1 MKRKGVVKK
10 VDKKLTAMK
19 SNAQG
24 HLFEDL
30 IKMACGYYRE
40 KGKAVIEKMPE
51 PFRVLKKDR
60 NRGTALVQFTSHA
73 QPDFIGTL
81 KNGKTIIFEAKC
93 TLTDRL
99 KQEVIT
105 ETQWKALEQHFKIGA
120 FVGVC
125 AGIKDS
131 YYFIPWSVWRD
142 MKNLYGHKYMTAT
155 EAEKYKVRF
164 TGSGVMFLDL
174 IERGAKY
181 DKD

>member
-1 MKRKGVVKK
+1 MARK

-40 KGKAVIEKMPE
+40 RGKAVIEKMPE
-51 PFRVLKKDR
+51 PFWVLKKDR
-60 NRGTALVQFTSHA
+60 ERGTALVQFTSHA

-93 TLTDRL
+93 TLTDRI
-99 KQEVIT
+99 KQDVIT
-105 ETQWKALEQHFKIGA
+105 PTQATALENHFKMGA
-120 FVGVC
+120 VVGVC
-125 AGIKDS
+125 VGIKDN
-131 YYFIPWSVWRD
+131 YYFIPWAVWKD
-142 MKNLYGHKYMTAT
+142 MKNAYGHKYMTEA

-164 TGSGVMFLDL
+164 TGNGVMFLDL
-174 IERGAKY
+174 IERGVKY
-181 DKD
+181 GN

>member
-1 MKRKGVVKK
+1 MARK

-51 PFRVLKKDR
+51 PFWVLKKDR
-60 NRGTALVQFTSHA
+60 ERGTALVQFTSHA

-99 KQEVIT
+99 KQDIIT
-105 ETQWKALEQHFKIGA
+105 DTQKSIRAAFFDGCIGRCVCRNKRQLL
-120 FVGVC
+120 FYSLGGV
-125 AGIKDS
+125 A
-131 YYFIPWSVWRD
+131 
-142 MKNLYGHKYMTAT
+142 
-155 EAEKYKVRF
+155 
-164 TGSGVMFLDL
+164 
-174 IERGAKY
+174 
-181 DKD
+181 